1 MTKQLTEQQKR
12 LLQKLIIA
20 AISFMLQLL
29 TFVIIAAI
37 SFMLGFLPNSDLLQ
51 KIIDFINNLIIT

>member
-37 SFMLGFLPNSDLLQ
+37 SFMLQLLQ
-51 KIIDFINNLIIT
+51 KLIIAA

>member
-12 LLQKLIIA
+12 LLQKL
-20 AISFMLQLL
+20 
-29 TFVIIAAI
+29 IIAAI